1 MKRLTLITLT
11 LAAGLS
17 LAACSATGSTSAP
30 APLVVNSEAYVSAN
44 LDTSYEGALAA
55 RNQLAL
61 GTLNLAGTATA
72 VTPDQAGALLPLWQ
86 ALRATSQT
94 GGSAQAEVNAL
105 LTQIEAGLTPD
116 QLAAIKA
123 QQLTQTDMQE
133 WAKANGITLGT
144 GGGQPGA
151 GQSLSPEARA
161 TRQAAEGRTGTSG
174 GSGSSASTALV
185 DTVSTYLAALIP

>member
-17 LAACSATGSTSAP
+17 LAACSAAGSTSAP

-133 WAKANGITLGT
+133 WAKANGVTLGSSS
-144 GGGQPGA
+144 GQPGA

-174 GSGSSASTALV
+174 GSGGGTSTALMDAV
-185 DTVSTYLAALIP
+185 NTYLSSLKP

>member
-17 LAACSATGSTSAP
+17 LAACSAAGGTP

-174 GSGSSASTALV
+174 GSGGGTSTALMDAV
-185 DTVSTYLAALIP
+185 NTYLSSLKP

>member
-1 MKRLTLITLT
+1 MKRLTLITLV

-17 LAACSATGSTSAP
+17 LAACSAAGGTP

-72 VTPDQAGALLPLWQ
+72 VTPDQASALLPLWQ

-185 DTVSTYLAALIP
+185 DAVSTYLAALIP